1 MKTNDSSF
9 AGAMSTA
16 LVLAVLFAVA
26 EGLVVG
32 TVYPVFQQSGP
43 LLFLAFYFLFLFILD
58 ALVMGLVSVL
68 VFIALRRWG
77 NRRSLVLATALSA
90 FSLFCLRWSLAL
102 SNAQVDWVDGRSLA
116 VVGLALMLSVV
127 LGLVA
132 GFIDFRDVRTTRWIA
147 VCLLVCL
154 PAEGLLY
161 WSRKV
166 DYEFPAPLAPESG
179 LSRRA
184 LAAPPNIVL
193 ITIDTLR
200 ADHLGLYG
208 YERSTS
214 PRIDELARRGVTFES
229 AISQRSSTAP
239 SLATMLTGT
248 YPPTHRL
255 ENNRDKFHDSN
266 LSLPEILK
274 KAGYRTSAVVDNP
287 NVAPIFN
294 FDQGFDS
301 YQYPENLFS
310 IFEAEADEAVAINQM
325 AVEELSAIDGR
336 PFFLW
341 VHYIDP
347 HAPYVTREPF
357 ASRYLEDDLA
367 KSIEGQWAP
376 GHLAFGGGGG
386 GEGAK
391 NDLGYAIA
399 QYDAEIA
406 LNDLRV
412 GQLIDQIEA
421 HSLSSNTLII
431 LTSDHGES
439 LGEHGVYFRHGEDLH
454 DPVAHIPMIL
464 VHPDFPVGLR
474 VEDVVGLVDLAP
486 TILELVGL
494 PANPL
499 MQGESFVPLLDGRGG
514 GTRPYEF
521 TIAGYR
527 PGYQSIA
534 VRTPTHRL
542 VLDVDARWLLFDSL
556 LEQVARLWLP
566 KRFFNPYYFR
576 RNELSLFDLRSDPGE
591 LRDVSSEA
599 PQVVF
604 ALETVLW
611 EWIVATYFAGADR
624 SDVKVE
630 IEPQV
635 EDALRA
641 LGYVH

>member
-1 MKTNDSSF
+1 MRNDDSSLV
-9 AGAMSTA
+9 GAMST
-16 LVLAVLFAVA
+16 VLALAIFLSFA

-32 TVYPVFQQSGP
+32 TMYPLFQQSGP
-43 LLFLAFYFLFLFILD
+43 MLFLTFYVLFLALFD
-58 ALVMGLVSVL
+58 GLVMGFVSLL
-68 VFIALRRWG
+68 VFF
-77 NRRSLVLATALSA
+77 VLGGWEKRLKLGVATALSV
-90 FSLFCLRWSLAL
+90 FVLFCLRWGLAL
-102 SNAQVDWVDGRSLA
+102 ASAQVDLSDRRSLA
-116 VVGLALMLSVV
+116 VVGLALTLSVAI
-127 LGLVA
+127 GLLA
-132 GFIDFRDVRTTRWIA
+132 GLIDFRHGKMTRWISVA
-147 VCLLVCL
+147 LLVCL

-166 DYEFPAPLAPESG
+166 DFEFPAPLAPESS

-184 LAAPPNIVL
+184 LSSPPNIVL

-214 PRIDELARRGVTFES
+214 PHIDALASRGVTFER

-239 SLATMLTGT
+239 SLATLLTGT

-255 ENNRDKFHDSN
+255 ENNRDQLHDSN

-294 FDQGFDS
+294 FDQGFDR
-301 YQYPENLFS
+301 YRYPENLFS

-325 AVEELSAIDGR
+325 AMEELSSLEER

-347 HAPYVTREPF
+347 HAPYFTREPF
-357 ASRYLEDDLA
+357 SSRYVEDALA
-367 KSIEGQWAP
+367 KSIEGVWAP
-376 GHLAFGGGGG
+376 GHLAFGGA
-386 GEGAK
+386 EAAGAQ

-412 GQLIDQIEA
+412 GQLIEQIEA
-421 HSLSSNTLII
+421 LPLSSNTLII

-454 DPVAHIPMIL
+454 DPVAHIPLIL
-464 VHPDFPVGLR
+464 VHPDIAAGLR
-474 VEDVVGLVDLAP
+474 VEDVVGLVDLTP

-494 PANPL
+494 PADTL
-499 MQGESFVPLLDGRGG
+499 MQGESFVPLLDGREGR
-514 GTRPYEF
+514 TRPYEF

-527 PGYQSIA
+527 PGYQSVA
-534 VRTPTHRL
+534 VRTSTHRL
-542 VLDVDARWLLFDSL
+542 VLDVDTRWLLIDSL

-566 KRFFNPYYFR
+566 KRVFNPYYFR

-591 LRDVSSEA
+591 LRDVSLDE
-599 PQVVF
+599 PQVTA
-604 ALETVLW
+604 ALEAVLW
-611 EWIVATYFAGADR
+611 EWLVATYFAGAER
-624 SDVKVE
+624 SDVKVD
-630 IEPQV
+630 IEPEV